1 MLGQIAAKIE
11 ADITEIKEAM
21 VVHRDAIKQLQEIA
35 HSLAVNTGAANPITQ
50 VIPTNGD
57 NPKLHQLTSILGL
70 IPRKE
75 SASILNPDTIKGLAE
90 TKQALDTL
98 FPPSQA
104 DTFLAQVGARVL
116 NKYADTLGKIDT
128 GV

>member
-1 MLGQIAAKIE
+1 MK
-11 ADITEIKEAM
+11 
-21 VVHRDAIKQLQEIA
+21 VHRDAIKQLQEIA
-35 HSLAVNTGAANPITQ
+35 QALAPNVTGINTDANKQI
-50 VIPTNGD
+50 IPTNGD
-57 NPKLHQLTSILGL
+57 NPKLSQLSSILGM

-75 SASILNPDTIKGLAE
+75 SASILNPETIKGLAE